1 MSQETSSSRFTGGIA
16 EREPLGPPLIG
27 ALLRMPVDAV
37 RRQMIERLHEHGFAD
52 IDPAHLI
59 VLRYPGP
66 QGERPSDLA
75 AQLGVSK
82 QALNYQLGQLERRGY
97 LERRP
102 DPDDQRSRRIV
113 LTQRGIAAGHVIRD
127 AVAELET
134 LWAREL
140 GEQRYAQ
147 LRGLLVELNRVI

>member
-1 MSQETSSSRFTGGIA
+1 MEQQTSRERFADGLSV
-16 EREPLGPPLIG
+16 REPLGPPLIG

-37 RRQMIERLHEHGFAD
+37 RRQMIERLHERGFAD
-52 IDPAHLI
+52 IDEAHLT

-75 AQLGVSK
+75 AQLGMTK

-113 LTQRGIAAGHVIRD
+113 LTRRGVAAAHVIRD

-134 LWAREL
+134 RWEREL
-140 GEQRYAQ
+140 GEKRYAQ
-147 LRGLLVELNRVI
+147 LRGLLVDLNQLI